1 MGGRTTSSQKEQ
13 DFLAHVFVFTHVISE
28 GSKDISN
35 VPHS

>member
-1 MGGRTTSSQKEQ
+1 MGGDHKLSKRTQ
-13 DFLAHVFVFTHVISE
+13 DFSAHVFVFAHVISE